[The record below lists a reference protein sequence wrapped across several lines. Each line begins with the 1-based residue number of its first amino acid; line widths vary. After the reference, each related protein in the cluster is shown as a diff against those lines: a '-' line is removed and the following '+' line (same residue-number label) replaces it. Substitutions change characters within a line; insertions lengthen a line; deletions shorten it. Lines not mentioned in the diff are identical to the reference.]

1 MMPASPKELEEELLE
16 NFRNTPE
23 WSMIDNVVADLQRH
37 EIIPVT
43 IFITEEQY
51 AAVLRLH
58 KDLTA
63 QVQQWLADDI
73 EVYEDLAIDDANG
86 ALEGAAT

>member
-16 NFRNTPE
+16 NLRNPPE
-23 WSMIDNVVADLQRH
+23 WSMIDNVVADLRRH
-37 EIIPVT
+37 EIIRVT
-43 IFITEEQY
+43 IFITDEQY